1 MAKRIPKSSIV
12 STNKRVLPAGHP
24 DLVWYDPSEVIVV
37 GEESEYLATGSVVS
51 SGSSLLSGSLIAA
64 SQNPKKE
71 EQKQEEIKVIE
82 LVDVP
87 QLTDIEDV
95 IFTKYFDPVSKI
107 EKAKAVI
114 KIRNSSKNKEKIA
127 GVDARL
133 YQPRGA

>member
-37 GEESEYLATGSVVS
+37 GEESEYLATGSTIS
-51 SGSSLLSGSLIAA
+51 IGSGTLSGSLI
-64 SQNPKKE
+64 SGSESPEKEEEKE
-71 EQKQEEIKVIE
+71 EQAQTIE
-82 LVDVP
+82 LADVP
-87 QLTDIEDV
+87 QLSDIEDV
-95 IFTKYFDPVSKI
+95 QFTKYFDPVSKI
-107 EKAKAVI
+107 EKAKVVI
-114 KIRNSSKNKEKIA
+114 KIRNSSKNKDKIA